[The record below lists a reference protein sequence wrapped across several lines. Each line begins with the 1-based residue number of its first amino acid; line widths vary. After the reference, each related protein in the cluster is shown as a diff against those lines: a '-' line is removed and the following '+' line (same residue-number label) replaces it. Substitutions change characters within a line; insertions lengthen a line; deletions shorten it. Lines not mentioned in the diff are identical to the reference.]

1 MKNQGVGAWSS
12 LGFEDFTDRFQS
24 KAQPAEAV
32 DRFRGESDQIALLQN
47 LTGLTNGILGNGEN
61 PGLHR
66 WRVGEKDA
74 LGKLRTF
81 FSTCPHRGLH
91 AGEVSLS
98 PKDWQAV
105 VREAAA
111 RAAGED
117 VGPTDVTSRTVIPE
131 GASATA
137 ILVAKEACV
146 LAGLEVAEAVFRE
159 VDGSLRWSAKAKD
172 GDRIMKGGVVAEVEG
187 SARSILMAERCAL
200 NFLQQLSGVAT
211 QTAAYVNIVKG
222 TSARILDTR
231 KTTPGLR
238 ALERHA
244 VRCGGGVNHRTGL
257 YDGILI
263 KENHL
268 IFISPTELNGV
279 IKKARAAYPDLPL
292 VVEADSVALAER
304 LLSQPVDRILLDN
317 LSPEQ
322 VTEVVALRAKMGTKV
337 DLEASGGVTEE
348 KALALAKAGVE
359 WISVG
364 GITHS
369 ARAMDFSLDIQ
380 PKRI

>member
-1 MKNQGVGAWSS
+1 MKDERVGARSS
-12 LGFEDFTDRFQS
+12 LGFKDFSDRFRS
-24 KAQPAEAV
+24 KTQPAESV
-32 DRFRGESDQIALLQN
+32 HRLRGESDQIPLLQDFA
-47 LTGLTNGILGNGEN
+47 GLKNGVPGNGKN
-61 PGLHR
+61 PSFHGL
-66 WRVGEKDA
+66 RVGEKDT

-98 PKDWQAV
+98 PKGWQAV

-111 RAAGED
+111 RAVGED
-117 VGPTDVTSRTVIPE
+117 VGPSDVTSRTVIPE
-131 GASATA
+131 SASAVA
-137 ILVAKEACV
+137 VVVAKELCV

-187 SARSILMAERCAL
+187 SARSILTAERCAL

-211 QTAAYVNIVKG
+211 KTAAFVDSIKG

-380 PKRI
+380 PSRI